1 MLFLEK
7 NLPILK
13 GSEAQVLWANNIRKE
28 IIENI
33 REILTGKTLSYRIKE
48 VKVED
53 KCLSKMEEALNAFD
67 ESKYWIEI
75 YTALKKTKE
84 DKFFPAYYD
93 AIVNKVLKEIKEEN
107 KSVCQVSADAYVC
120 ARRFKRKDKTVGA
133 YAVTIVI
140 GEEEESFSKLFTN
153 DEGIV
158 DMKIAAMQE
167 VFKLCGKK
175 QINQLN
181 LHYDYY
187 KIEKWCIGKYRC
199 EDKDAQ
205 DMKMLYD
212 RFTENNTVNFIKVDE
227 QNQDEIYQ
235 KTTKLVY
242 KAKNDEK

>member
-1 MLFLEK
+1 MSLLEK
-7 NLPILK
+7 ELPILK
-13 GSEAQVLWANNIRKE
+13 GSEKQVSWGNSIRKE
-28 IIENI
+28 IIDNI
-33 REILTGKTLSYRIKE
+33 RDIRSDEPLYYRIKE
-48 VKVED
+48 VAVEG
-53 KCLSKMEEALNAFD
+53 KCLRKMEEALNAFD

-75 YTALKKTKE
+75 FTALKKTKE

-93 AIVNKVLKEIKEEN
+93 AIVKEVLKEIKEEN
-107 KSVCQVSADAYVC
+107 KSVDFVIADAYVC

-140 GEEEESFSKLFTN
+140 GEAEESFSKLFTN

-158 DMKIAAMQE
+158 DMKIAAMQA
-167 VFKLCGKK
+167 VFKLCGNKR
-175 QINQLN
+175 INQLN

-199 EDKDAQ
+199 EEDNTKN
-205 DMKMLYD
+205 MKMLYD
-212 RFTENNTVNFIKVDE
+212 RFTENKTVNFIKVDE

-242 KAKNDEK
+242 KAKSDEK